1 MPGLTNDQVAAY
13 KADMYKAEREAVT
26 DLPPVYQDIYKVVN
40 NVKGAGDK
48 YTQLLG
54 AGRFKRH
61 TVENEDIVFKA
72 PVQGWTSYCV
82 YHTYSAG
89 LVLSKNAVEDTNKEK
104 VGNMLMDL
112 AAQWKE
118 YGIIAKEELA
128 ARIFNHGSDTSG
140 DWAFLGSFLDETDS
154 SGLLLYDSKPL
165 FALTANEHTTK
176 SGDAKYNSVASLTM
190 CADDFETIYNLLT
203 ATNNIG
209 EEGELKRNPVNTVL
223 CLPGSDK
230 FKAERILETKPEQG
244 LPGGQLNDKNVY
256 YGIIDKIIPWDYLS
270 SGGGFYVGRRQDK
283 NWEFRE
289 RQGQETD
296 FFRDHVNKSYKA
308 SCDMRFGIMLKP
320 LAWRAWARAGGSTAA
335 GGATE

>member
-1 MPGLTNDQVAAY
+1 MAGLRNDQVAAF
-13 KADMYKAEREAVT
+13 KADLYKGEHDAVT
-26 DLPPVYQDIYKVVN
+26 DVAPRYPDIFKVVK
-40 NVKGAGDK
+40 NVQGAGDK
-48 YTQLLG
+48 FTQYIG

-61 TVENEDIVFKA
+61 TTENEDRVFKA
-72 PVQGWTSYCV
+72 PVQGWQTLCV

-89 LVLSKNAVEDTNKEK
+89 LVFSKEAVSDINKAK
-104 VGNMLMDL
+104 MSNLLMEY
-112 AAQWKE
+112 AGQWKE
-118 YGIIAKEELA
+118 YATVAKEELA

-165 FALTANEHTTK
+165 FALTANNHATK
-176 SGDAKYNSVASLTM
+176 GGGSYYNSVASLTM

-203 ATNNIG
+203 ATNNRG
-209 EEGELKRNPVNTVL
+209 EEDEIKANPVNTIL

-230 FKAERILETKPEQG
+230 FLAERIVETPKNQG
-244 LPGGQLNDKNVY
+244 IPGQQLNDINPY
-256 YGIIDKIIPWDYLS
+256 YGLIDKIIAWDYLT
-270 SGGGFYVGRRQDK
+270 SGGGYYVGRRQDK

-296 FFRDHVNKSYKA
+296 FFRDHVNGSYKA

-320 LAWRAWARAGGSTAA
+320 QAWRAWARAGGSTVA

>member
-26 DLPPVYQDIYKVVN
+26 DLPPVYPDVYKVIP
-40 NVKGAGDK
+40 NVEGAGDK

-54 AGRFKRH
+54 SGRFKRH
-61 TVENEDIVFKA
+61 TTENEDIDFKA
-72 PVQGWTSYCV
+72 PLQGWQTYCV

-89 LVLSKNAVEDTNKEK
+89 LLFSKNAIEDVNKK
-104 VGNMLMDL
+104 KISNMLMDL
-112 AAQWKE
+112 ASQWKE
-118 YGIIAKEELA
+118 YAIIAKEELA
-128 ARIFNHGSDTSG
+128 ARVFNHGSDTSG

-165 FALTANEHTTK
+165 FALTGNEHTNK
-176 SGDAKYNSVASLTM
+176 GGGSYYNSVASLTM

-203 ATNNIG
+203 ATNNHG
-209 EEGELKRNPVNTVL
+209 EEDELKKNPVNTIL
-223 CLPGSDK
+223 CEPGSDH
-230 FKAERILETKPEQG
+230 FKAKRIINTDDG
-244 LPGGQLNDKNVY
+244 MPGTQLNDLNPY
-256 YGIIDKIIPWDYLS
+256 YKIIDKIIPWDYLAA
-270 SGGGFYVGRRQDK
+270 SGGYYVGRRQDK

-289 RQGQETD
+289 RQDQETD
-296 FFRDHVNKSYKA
+296 FFRDHINKSYLA

-320 LAWRAWARAGGSTAA
+320 ECWRAWARAGGATVA